1 VGVGIDHQITSSF
14 FTVLFLHRLC
24 HENLTLIPIL
34 LIEYHVEEFEQP
46 VSRLASDI
54 TVGA

>member
-1 VGVGIDHQITSSF
+1 MGVGIDHQITSSF